1 MNKIDRYKIFI
12 RYAKDCGIISSQ
24 KDLGEKLGYTNESS
38 FSQVI
43 NEKVK
48 IPDNFNE
55 KLKSLVPLLNIEWLE
70 SGKGEMLLHTPQI
83 ITETSNST
91 IVGANVQGNGN
102 NISNNDATNIAG
114 MIELQHG
121 YQAMLRKSQSQIDEL
136 LQQNKEQFNRFM
148 SIIEQMNK

>member
-1 MNKIDRYKIFI
+1 MTASEKIEKLLIYLNIN
-12 RYAKDCGIISSQ
+12 AKVFS
-24 KDLGEKLGYTNESS
+24 EKLGYD
-38 FSQVI
+38 
-43 NEKVK
+43 KA
-48 IPDNFNE
+48 
-55 KLKSLVPLLNIEWLE
+55 
-70 SGKGEMLLHTPQI
+70 QI
-83 ITETSNST
+83 IYDVQKGKTKTISDKLASKIVSVFPDISKSWLLADEGDMLRSSQSVSENIGST

-148 SIIEQMNK
+148 TLIEQMKK